1 MGRDAESVER
11 SASTLARNLRELR
24 GLIFRVTKDKW
35 LADVRVGSEDEL

>member
-1 MGRDAESVER
+1 MRR

-35 LADVRVGSEDEL
+35 LTDVRVWEGGEL

>member
-1 MGRDAESVER
+1 MGR

-35 LADVRVGSEDEL
+35 LADVGLWGGDEL